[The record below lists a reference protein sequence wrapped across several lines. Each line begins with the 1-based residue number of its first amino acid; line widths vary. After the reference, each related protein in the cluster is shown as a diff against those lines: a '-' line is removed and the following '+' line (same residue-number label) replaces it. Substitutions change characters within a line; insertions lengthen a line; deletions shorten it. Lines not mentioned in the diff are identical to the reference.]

1 MRNFVPYKGYM
12 PPHIAIF
19 FTPTSTPTSTHTLT
33 LTMRTPTYG
42 KTSTDITARVANFI
56 GRHHL
61 LSPGAKVI
69 VGLSGGPDSVCL
81 TLMLHEMGYD
91 LTGVHCNFHL
101 RGEES
106 MRDERFVRD
115 LCQKLNIP
123 LHKADFDTAQYAKDH
138 KLSIEMAAR
147 ELRYDLFR
155 RLKAELHAEAIAV
168 GHHQDDNVE
177 TLMLNMVRGTGL
189 KGACGM
195 QAVNGDIIRPLLCL
209 RRHEILDFLAARQQ
223 DYVTDHTNLED
234 EYARNKVRLNIVPQM
249 EAINPRAVDNI
260 STTMD
265 NLREVYNIYIWWM
278 EQVHQ
283 RCCSLLPTGDMRIDI
298 PQLLSLPSPQSALH
312 ELLSPACLSRA
323 DITSLLDICLQT
335 AQPTSSPTL
344 PHPCESNSRTL
355 SGKVFGKEG
364 RRVIVD
370 RDCLLLEAEHYT
382 QPTISHTVHPISE
395 VHIEKAPHLAYLDA
409 DKLSGPLTVRTPM
422 PGDTFAPFGMGGR
435 RKLLSDYMTDQK
447 MNLFDKERQL
457 LLVDGNEIAWV
468 VGRRGSEKYRVDKNT
483 KRVVVASC
491 Q

>member
-1 MRNFVPYKGYM
+1 M
-12 PPHIAIF
+12 H
-19 FTPTSTPTSTHTLT
+19 
-33 LTMRTPTYG
+33 TPTYD

-106 MRDERFVRD
+106 MRDEFFVHD
-115 LCQKLNIP
+115 FCQKLNIP

-177 TLMLNMVRGTGL
+177 TLMLNMVRGAGI
-189 KGACGM
+189 KGTCGM
-195 QAVNGDIIRPLLCL
+195 QPVNGDIIRPLLCL

-234 EYARNKVRLNIVPQM
+234 EYARNKVRLNIVPQL
-249 EAINPRAVDNI
+249 EAINPRAVDNM

-278 EQVHQ
+278 EQVRQ

-298 PQLLSLPSPQSALH
+298 PQLLSLPSPLSALH

-323 DITSLLDICLQT
+323 DISSLLYICQQATL
-335 AQPTSSPTL
+335 PTSTAL
-344 PHPCESNSRTL
+344 PYQCESNSRTL
-355 SGKVFGKEG
+355 SGKVFGQEG

-370 RDCLLLEAEHYT
+370 RDCLLLEAEQYT
-382 QPTISHTVHPISE
+382 QPTICHTVHPISE
-395 VHIEKAPHLAYLDA
+395 VHIVKDPHLAYLDA
-409 DKLSGPLTVRTPM
+409 DKLSGQLTVRTPLT
-422 PGDTFAPFGMGGR
+422 GDTFAPFGMGGR

-447 MNLFDKERQL
+447 MNLFEKERQL
-457 LLVDGNEIAWV
+457 LLVDGDEIAWV
-468 VGRRGSEKYRVDKNT
+468 VGRRGSEKYRVDANT
-483 KRVVVASC
+483 KRVVVVSC

>member
-1 MRNFVPYKGYM
+1 M
-12 PPHIAIF
+12 H
-19 FTPTSTPTSTHTLT
+19 
-33 LTMRTPTYG
+33 TPTYD

-177 TLMLNMVRGTGL
+177 TLMLNMVRGTGI

-195 QAVNGDIIRPLLCL
+195 QPVNGDIIRPLLCL
-209 RRHEILDFLAARQQ
+209 RRHEIMHFLAARQQ

-234 EYARNKVRLNIVPQM
+234 EYARNKVRLNIVPQL
-249 EAINPRAVDNI
+249 EAINPRAVDNM

-323 DITSLLDICLQT
+323 DITSLLDICQQT

>member
-1 MRNFVPYKGYM
+1 
-12 PPHIAIF
+12 
-19 FTPTSTPTSTHTLT
+19 
-33 LTMRTPTYG
+33 MRTPTYG

-61 LSPGAKVI
+61 LSPRAKVI

-115 LCQKLNIP
+115 LCHELNIP

>member
-1 MRNFVPYKGYM
+1 
-12 PPHIAIF
+12 
-19 FTPTSTPTSTHTLT
+19 
-33 LTMRTPTYG
+33 MRTPTYG

-61 LSPGAKVI
+61 LSPRAKVI

-115 LCQKLNIP
+115 LCHELNIP

-177 TLMLNMVRGTGL
+177 TLMLNMARGTGL

-209 RRHEILDFLAARQQ
+209 RRHEILHFLASRQQ

-468 VGRRGSEKYRVDKNT
+468 VGRRGSEKYRVDANT